1 MKLAL
6 AALSA
11 AALAQAQHAVDPAP
25 DFVPTK
31 LEAPLLEQFT
41 DSSVPP
47 RSRSLLRRAPS
58 ADHTRC
64 LSQLLLPFSWEER
77 WSPSHATK
85 KSPVGSGETFS
96 YGASP
101 GRISEIV
108 AVRWSTLS

>member
-11 AALAQAQHAVDPAP
+11 AALAQAQHAADPAP

-47 RSRSLLRRAPS
+47 RLRSLDFLHRLIALLFFRAPE
-58 ADHTRC
+58 
-64 LSQLLLPFSWEER
+64 QL
-77 WSPSHATK
+77 
-85 KSPVGSGETFS
+85 G
-96 YGASP
+96 GAL
-101 GRISEIV
+101 V
-108 AVRWSTLS
+108 ALACD